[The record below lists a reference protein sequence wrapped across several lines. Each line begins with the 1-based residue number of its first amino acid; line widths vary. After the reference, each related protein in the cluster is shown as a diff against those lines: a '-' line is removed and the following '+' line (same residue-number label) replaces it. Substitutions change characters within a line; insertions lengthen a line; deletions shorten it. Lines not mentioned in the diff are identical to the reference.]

1 MRLYD
6 RLIEESLALLE
17 GLPGRRLAAPGEAWP
32 EAGEGALILR
42 SESAYELGGGSLA
55 AASAFGL
62 SSSESLVGGDE
73 VWLYGP
79 DLPDLKEDA
88 PYARLAFVRV
98 AEDGLG
104 EGEAAYAAIR
114 GIEHARYRVSPRG
127 YMARISAAS
136 EREPVRVGKAALRE
150 GLDFAKVG
158 SHYLRAYHARPEVL
172 AAKLVFVT
180 LPGFPYG
187 ELSKLAARAEAI
199 TESLDHVL
207 KDLVMDCAS
216 CNLKPV
222 CDEVEGMRELHFSRG
237 KRP

>member
-1 MRLYD
+1 
-6 RLIEESLALLE
+6 
-17 GLPGRRLAAPGEAWP
+17 
-32 EAGEGALILR
+32 
-42 SESAYELGGGSLA
+42 
-55 AASAFGL
+55 
-62 SSSESLVGGDE
+62 VE
-73 VWLYGP
+73 V
-79 DLPDLKEDA
+79 A
-88 PYARLAFVRV
+88 V
-98 AEDGLG
+98 AEAGLG
-104 EGEAAYAAIR
+104 EGEAAYASIR

-136 EREPVRVGKAALRE
+136 EREPVRVGRAALRE

-158 SHYLRAYHARPEVL
+158 GHYLKAYRARPQVL

-187 ELSKLAARAEAI
+187 ELARLASRAEAI

-216 CNLKPV
+216 CHLKPV
-222 CDEVEGMRELHFSRG
+222 CDQVEGMRELHFSRG